1 MRKILFIV
9 FLLSACSVPDK
20 SSTAKEEILKADRDM
35 CVLAAKEGFF
45 TALLQ
50 YADSGMVKPSDGS
63 YSIIGKKAFAD
74 SVSGKTG
81 PKTIFWEPVQAE
93 AASSGEMGYTRGN
106 WKFEKPDTSLFG
118 CYITVWKKQSDGS
131 WKWTYDGGNSTPAP
145 KK

>member
-9 FLLSACSVPDK
+9 LLFSACNFDK
-20 SSTAKEEILKADRDM
+20 SNVAREKIMKADRDM
-35 CVLAAKEGFF
+35 CALAAKEGFF

-50 YADSGMVKPSDGS
+50 YADSGMVKPSEGS

-74 SVSGKTG
+74 SVGGKAG

-93 AASSGEMGYTRGN
+93 AAISGEIGYTRGN
-106 WKFEKPDTSLFG
+106 WKFEQPDTCLFG

-131 WKWTYDGGNSTPAP
+131 WKWTYDGGNSTPAQ
-145 KK
+145 KQ